1 MVDPRGSPQLFM
13 YKKSVP
19 YLRAGPWNGHNLNGL
34 PDLATHK
41 ADQIE
46 LINLTSVNN
55 DDETYIIFQPRK
67 GNLLSIIRLES
78 ITGTWKRR
86 VWHESQKWV
95 IFGQVPRDFCDEYA
109 RCGANAICNGD
120 TLVPCGCLPGFE
132 PSYSLDWN
140 LKCLETRKK
149 KKTDECGKGDGEG
162 FVRLEAVKLPDA
174 QNSTIYGNM
183 ILKECERECLKSCN
197 CTGYAILD
205 VNEGGQGCIA
215 WSGEL
220 TDMRYYKDGQHFY
233 LRVDAV
239 ELAANAR
246 KNSKN
251 FLPTKSVLAFIVV
264 PVASEVIPLIACIY
278 YCWRRHAKRKGQKK
292 KQQHLQTLILNSAT
306 SFSSYRDSSNAKSIA
321 DESGN
326 IEITFFELNTVI
338 TATENF
344 TSAKIIGRGGFG
356 PVFKVIS
363 LHFGVWTNVLSPA
376 RKITEKIHIK
386 VMTSRTLLLLIYH
399 ILTSLASEVYNL

>member
-1 MVDPRGSPQLFM
+1 M
-13 YKKSVP
+13 
-19 YLRAGPWNGHNLNGL
+19 NGL

-46 LINLTSVNN
+46 LVNLT
-55 DDETYIIFQPRK
+55 F
-67 GNLLSIIRLES
+67 
-78 ITGTWKRR
+78 
-86 VWHESQKWV
+86 
-95 IFGQVPRDFCDEYA
+95 VPRDFCDEYA
-109 RCGANAICNGD
+109 RCGANAICNED
-120 TLVPCGCLPGFE
+120 TLVPCGCLLGFE
-132 PSYSLDWN
+132 PSYPLDWY

-174 QNSTIYGNM
+174 RNFTIYGNM
-183 ILKECERECLKSCN
+183 NLKECEREWLKSCN

-205 VNEGGQGCIA
+205 VHEGGQGCIA
-215 WSGEL
+215 WYGEL

-246 KNSKN
+246 KNSKH
-251 FLPTKSVLAFIVV
+251 FLSTKTVLAFIVV
-264 PVASEVIPLIACIY
+264 PEVIPLIACIY

-292 KQQHLQTLILNSAT
+292 KQQHRQLLLLNSAT
-306 SFSSYRDSSNAKSIA
+306 SCFSYRDSSNAKSIA

-338 TATENF
+338 AATENF
-344 TSAKIIGRGGFG
+344 SSAKMLGRGGFG
-356 PVFKVIS
+356 PVFKVIF

-376 RKITEKIHIK
+376 RKITEEIYMKVMTK
-386 VMTSRTLLLLIYH
+386 VMTSRTFMLLSVISH
-399 ILTSLASEVYNL
+399 IVNE